1 MKKNLFRVLWAI
13 GFLANL
19 FFISRWLMGDQ
30 LLIVRMAN
38 YFLPWIG
45 LGLLGFLMLAL
56 GARKRRLSILLTLPV
71 IVISMNY
78 VPLMLRC
85 GVNSFTEGT
94 RLKVMSYNIW
104 RDNQDMI
111 AAAEIIRREE
121 PDILLLQEVTSN
133 QLEILIAVLNSL
145 DRGKKLDFLH
155 DPINLAAI
163 GSTFSIKKSDSLPQK
178 NRSQKAQLE
187 TPFGPLT
194 VINIHGVRTG
204 WSIRHKGMED
214 LLREDVQSEEGPLIL
229 AGDFNT
235 NEQSQTFKLIERYL
249 ANTHN
254 EAGCGFGFTFPANSY
269 SIPFWPNKLLA
280 FPPLIRID
288 HIFHSGHFTALTA
301 CTLEDSGGS
310 DHLPI
315 IAELALVKP
324 KLI

>member
-1 MKKNLFRVLWAI
+1 
-13 GFLANL
+13 
-19 FFISRWLMGDQ
+19 
-30 LLIVRMAN
+30 
-38 YFLPWIG
+38 
-45 LGLLGFLMLAL
+45 
-56 GARKRRLSILLTLPV
+56 
-71 IVISMNY
+71 
-78 VPLMLRC
+78 
-85 GVNSFTEGT
+85 
-94 RLKVMSYNIW
+94 MSYNIW

-111 AAAEIIRREE
+111 AAGEIIQREA
-121 PDILLLQEVTSN
+121 PDLLLLQEVTSD
-133 QLEILIAVLNSL
+133 QLEILTAVLNGF
-145 DRGKKLDFLH
+145 DQGKKLDFVH

-163 GSTFSIKKSDSLPQK
+163 GSVFQIRRSDSLPDK
-178 NRSQKAQLE
+178 NRSQKAHLE

-194 VINIHGVRTG
+194 VINLHGVRTG
-204 WSIRHKGMED
+204 WSIRHKGIED
-214 LLREDVQSEEGPLIL
+214 LLREDVQPEEAPLVL

-269 SIPFWPNKLLA
+269 SIPFWPNRLFA

-288 HIFHSGHFTALTA
+288 HIFHSGHFTALKA

-324 KLI
+324 DELAKSRLAPFAVIPAKDGIEYLR